1 MSPQEAPAQTAE
13 GFQRIRSWLLG
24 QIEGHAF
31 KPGHLLADPVLEED
45 IRGAIFW
52 DQGGTGEEDMLIAV
66 RKNDADEL
74 EFHEIG
80 TASTTFA
87 DDVFRIQDDGDP
99 TKELA
104 FQVSTVGAGTTRTLT
119 ARAGGTI
126 RFTTSGSGV
135 VEFFSGDDTTIDAG
149 NRIFATA
156 EQHIF
161 FTVDNNTAGQIGF
174 EGGHDTG
181 RVYFRAKTIRFSTT
195 GTYVLL
201 DTDDLTA
208 QRAQA
213 FTDGDGILAIRVAV
227 PATASSAGEPGMW
240 ASDASFLYTC
250 HATDTWVRV
259 ALGSW

>member
-1 MSPQEAPAQTAE
+1 M
-13 GFQRIRSWLLG
+13 
-24 QIEGHAF
+24 
-31 KPGHLLADPVLEED
+31 PVVGNMGGL
-45 IRGAIFW
+45 RGW
-52 DQGGTGEEDMLIAV
+52 STGGGDGGTE
-66 RKNDADEL
+66 
-74 EFHEIG
+74 
-80 TASTTFA
+80 FA

-104 FQVSTVGAGTTRTLT
+104 FQVSGVGAGTTRTLTAPPADGHLLASGTQTLPVGQNMVMTLDEWFLT

-208 QRAQA
+208 QRAQS
-213 FTDGDGILAIRVAV
+213 FTDGDGVLAIRVAV

-240 ASDASFLYTC
+240 ASDGSHAYFC

-259 ALGSW
+259 AVGSW